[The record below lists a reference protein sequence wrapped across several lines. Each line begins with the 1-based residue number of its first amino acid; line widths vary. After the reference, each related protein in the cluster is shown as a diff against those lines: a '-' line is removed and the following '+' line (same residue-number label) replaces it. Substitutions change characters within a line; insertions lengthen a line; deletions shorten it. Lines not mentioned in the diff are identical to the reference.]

1 MPENLI
7 DVYLGEQQ
15 DLTAVEKFALQH
27 DLQQLPGVQPFYK
40 ELIPKKTPGPGEQY
54 AFEVN
59 LDQCSGCK
67 ACITACHNENG
78 LEEDETW
85 RSVGLIHGGTTQ
97 QPVIQHVTS
106 ACHHCLDPACMNGCP
121 VNAYE
126 KDTKTGVVKH
136 LEDQCIGCQY
146 CIFTC
151 SYNVP
156 QYNKKK
162 GIVHKCDMCISRLEV
177 GEAPACARAC
187 PGQAIRITLVETAAV
202 KRNPDDYVK
211 IPGAPDSRYTLP
223 TTRYLSK
230 KELPI
235 NMVSADFGSIKPEH
249 SHWPLIV
256 MLILTELSVGAFG
269 AVLFLNQ
276 YIGENLRQNLIPYH
290 VLIAFG
296 VSLLALG
303 ASVFH
308 LGRPRYAFR
317 AVVGLRKSWLSREIV
332 AFGIFV
338 LLSTIYAFSYWL
350 NPMKNWVDHW
360 MGNKIILGHN
370 VDILGVLSAFWGI
383 VGIFCSVMVY
393 KKTKR
398 PFWDHPATSLKF
410 FMTTIILGAA
420 TIFATSLIFSQIF
433 LNSTKIPVIEGFGKM
448 FCFIILATTTLKLI
462 LESTIFVHLNDPQL
476 SSLKKTVLLM
486 TRTFQS
492 ATVGRFVCGVL
503 GGILF
508 PLAFWVL
515 HLELDSTAMACLA
528 VLIFGLS
535 LTGEILE
542 RYLFFRAVVSLKMP
556 GGTVA

>member
-1 MPENLI
+1 MPEDLVDI
-7 DVYLGEQQ
+7 YLEEQQ

-27 DLQQLPGVQPFYK
+27 DLHQLHDAQAFYK
-40 ELIPKKTPGPGEQY
+40 DLIPQKTPGLGEQY

-85 RSVGLIHGGTTQ
+85 RSVGLIHGGTTKA
-97 QPVIQHVTS
+97 PVIQHVTS
-106 ACHHCLDPACMNGCP
+106 ACHHCLDPACLNGCP

-126 KDTKTGVVKH
+126 KDEKTGIVKH

-146 CIFTC
+146 CTFTC
-151 SYNVP
+151 AYNVP

-162 GIVHKCDMCISRLEV
+162 GIVHKCDMCISRLDV

-187 PGQAIRITLVETAAV
+187 PGQAIRITLVKTAAV
-202 KRNPDDYVK
+202 KKNPDDYVK
-211 IPGAPDSRYTLP
+211 IPDAPDSHYTLP
-223 TTRYLSK
+223 TTRYISK
-230 KELPI
+230 KELPS
-235 NMVSADFGSIKPEH
+235 NMVSADFYSIKPEH

-276 YIGENLRQNLIPYH
+276 SITEEFRQKFIPYH

-308 LGRPRYAFR
+308 LGRPLYAFR
-317 AVVGLRKSWLSREIV
+317 AAVGLRKSWLSREIV
-332 AFGIFV
+332 AFGIFF
-338 LLSTIYAFSYWL
+338 LLSMIYAFSYWL

-370 VDILGVLSAFWGI
+370 VDTLGVLSALWGI
-383 VGIFCSVMVY
+383 AGIFCSVMVY

-398 PFWDHPATSLKF
+398 PFWDHPATTLKF
-410 FMTTIILGAA
+410 FMTTIILGIA
-420 TIFATSLIFSQIF
+420 TILATSLIFSQIF
-433 LNSTKIPVIEGFGKM
+433 LNLPRTLVVEGFGKM
-448 FCFIILATTTLKLI
+448 FCWIILAASAFKLI
-462 LESTIFVHLNDPQL
+462 LEATTFLHLNDSQL
-476 SSLKKTVLLM
+476 SSLKKTALLM
-486 TRTFQS
+486 VRTFRGV
-492 ATVGRFVCGVL
+492 TLGRFFCGFL

-508 PLAFWVL
+508 PLVFWVL
-515 HLELDSTAMACLA
+515 YPDLDSVGMLCLA
-528 VLIFGLS
+528 ALIFGLS
-535 LTGEILE
+535 LTGEFLE

-556 GGTVA
+556 GGTV

>member
-1 MPENLI
+1 MSKNLI
-7 DVYLGEQQ
+7 DDYLEQQ
-15 DLTAVEKFALQH
+15 QGLSAVEKFALQH
-27 DLQQLPGVQPFYK
+27 DLRQLPEAQPVYK
-40 ELIPKKTPGPGEQY
+40 DLIPKKTPGPGEQY

-85 RSVGLIHGGTTQ
+85 RSVGLIHGGTTT

-126 KDTKTGVVKH
+126 KDEKTGVVKH

-146 CIFTC
+146 CMFTC

-162 GIVHKCDMCISRLEV
+162 GIVHKCDMCISRLEA

-202 KRNPDDYVK
+202 KKNPGDYVK
-211 IPGAPDSRYTLP
+211 IPDAPDSHYTLP

-230 KELPI
+230 KELPA
-235 NMVSADFGSIKPEH
+235 NMVSADFYSIKPEH
-249 SHWPLIV
+249 SHWPLIA

-276 YIGENLRQNLIPYH
+276 SIPEEFRQKLIGYH

-317 AVVGLRKSWLSREIV
+317 AVLGLRKSWLSREIV

-350 NPMKNWVDHW
+350 HPMKNWVDRW
-360 MGNKIILGHN
+360 MGNKIVLGHN
-370 VDILGVLSAFWGI
+370 VDLLGVFCALWG
-383 VGIFCSVMVY
+383 VAGIFCSVMVY

-398 PFWDHPATSLKF
+398 PFWDHPATVLKF
-410 FMTTIILGAA
+410 FMTTIILGASGVLA
-420 TIFATSLIFSQIF
+420 SSLIFSLMF
-433 LNSTKIPVIEGFGKM
+433 LNITRTPVLSSFGRM
-448 FCFIILATTTLKLI
+448 FCFVICAASLFKLI
-462 LESTIFVHLNDPQL
+462 LETTIFAHLNNPNL
-476 SSLKKTVLLM
+476 SSFKKTAWLM
-486 TRTFQS
+486 TRTFRS
-492 ATVGRFVCGVL
+492 ATAGRFICGVF
-503 GGILF
+503 GGIVF
-508 PLAFWVL
+508 PLVFGVL
-515 HLELDSTAMACLA
+515 HLEGDSTAMLCLA

-535 LTGEILE
+535 LTGEFLE
-542 RYLFFRAVVSLKMP
+542 RYLFFRTVVPLKMP
-556 GGTVA
+556 GGTVS

>member
-1 MPENLI
+1 MENLI
-7 DVYLGEQQ
+7 DVYLEEQQ

-27 DLQQLPGVQPFYK
+27 DLRQLPNVQPVYK
-40 ELIPKKTPGPGEQY
+40 DLIPKKMPGPGEQY

-97 QPVIQHVTS
+97 APAIQHVTS
-106 ACHHCLDPACMNGCP
+106 ACHHCLDPACLNGCP

-126 KDTKTGVVKH
+126 KDEQTGVVKH

-146 CIFTC
+146 CTFTC
-151 SYNVP
+151 AYNVP

-162 GIVHKCDMCISRLEV
+162 GVVHKCDMCISRLDV
-177 GEAPACARAC
+177 GEAPACVRAC

-202 KRNPDDYVK
+202 RRNPDDYVK
-211 IPGAPDSRYTLP
+211 IPDAPDSHYTLP

-230 KELPI
+230 KELPA
-235 NMVSADFGSIKPEH
+235 NMMPADFYSIKPEH
-249 SHWPLIV
+249 SHWPLMV
-256 MLILTELSVGAFG
+256 MLILTELSVGAFL

-276 YIGENLRQNLIPYH
+276 YIDENVRQKLISYH
-290 VLIAFG
+290 VALAFG

-317 AVVGLRKSWLSREIV
+317 AVVGLRRSWLSREIV

-338 LLSTIYAFSYWL
+338 LLSTIYAFSHWL
-350 NPMKNWVDHW
+350 NPMKGWVAHW
-360 MGNKIILGHN
+360 MGTKIIFGHN
-370 VDILGVLSAFWGI
+370 VDTLGVVSALWG
-383 VGIFCSVMVY
+383 VAGIFCSVMVY

-398 PFWDHPATSLKF
+398 PFWDHPATALKF

-420 TIFATSLIFSQIF
+420 TVLTTSLVFSEVF
-433 LNSTKIPVIEGFGKM
+433 LNITKTLVVEDFGKM
-448 FCFIILATTTLKLI
+448 FCFIILATTTLKLL
-462 LESTIFVHLNDPQL
+462 LESTIFVHLSDPQF
-476 SSLKKTVLLM
+476 SSLKKTALLM

-492 ATVGRFVCGVL
+492 ATAGRFVCGVL
-503 GGILF
+503 GGIIF
-508 PLAFWVL
+508 PLALWVL
-515 HLELDSTAMACLA
+515 HLELDSTAMVCLA

-535 LTGEILE
+535 LTGEFLE